1 MNYLSI
7 CSGIEAASVAWHP
20 LGWKPVGFSEIEKF
34 PCAVLAARYP
44 DVPNFGDMT
53 KHDDWKIND
62 TVDIIVG
69 GTPCQDFS
77 IAGLRAGLDGDRGNL
92 SLEFG
97 RIAAKLRPRWLLWE
111 NVPVVLSSNAGQDF
125 ATILGLFSGQVVDVP
140 DGGWSNFGIIPG
152 YRNAYGLAYRVLDA
166 QYCRVDGFGR
176 AVPQRRRRLFIVGYI
191 GDWRRAAA
199 VLFEPEGLRRDSP
212 PRRVRRFVAVMRRAT
227 LGRAPPHT
235 RRMRIFARVSAPL
248 HAHRSARQARRRWPA
263 IQGARQLNGGKLY
276 ALDRH
281 KNPDGRNARQAR
293 QTRMTDSAATHLVK
307 QTILALSADPDVRA
321 WRNNTG
327 VAWMGRP
334 QFMRNGSVLIAD
346 PRRVAFGVPGSGDI
360 IGFQRITITPEMVGQ
375 TIGRYITVECKSG
388 KGRQSELQ
396 TKFERV
402 ATAFG
407 AAYVVAR
414 DPADAVKGIKI

>member
-1 MNYLSI
+1 
-7 CSGIEAASVAWHP
+7 
-20 LGWKPVGFSEIEKF
+20 
-34 PCAVLAARYP
+34 
-44 DVPNFGDMT
+44 
-53 KHDDWKIND
+53 
-62 TVDIIVG
+62 
-69 GTPCQDFS
+69 
-77 IAGLRAGLDGDRGNL
+77 
-92 SLEFG
+92 
-97 RIAAKLRPRWLLWE
+97 
-111 NVPVVLSSNAGQDF
+111 
-125 ATILGLFSGQVVDVP
+125 
-140 DGGWSNFGIIPG
+140 
-152 YRNAYGLAYRVLDA
+152 
-166 QYCRVDGFGR
+166 
-176 AVPQRRRRLFIVGYI
+176 
-191 GDWRRAAA
+191 
-199 VLFEPEGLRRDSP
+199 
-212 PRRVRRFVAVMRRAT
+212 
-227 LGRAPPHT
+227 
-235 RRMRIFARVSAPL
+235 
-248 HAHRSARQARRRWPA
+248 
-263 IQGARQLNGGKLY
+263 
-276 ALDRH
+276 
-281 KNPDGRNARQAR
+281 
-293 QTRMTDSAATHLVK
+293 MTDSAATHLVK